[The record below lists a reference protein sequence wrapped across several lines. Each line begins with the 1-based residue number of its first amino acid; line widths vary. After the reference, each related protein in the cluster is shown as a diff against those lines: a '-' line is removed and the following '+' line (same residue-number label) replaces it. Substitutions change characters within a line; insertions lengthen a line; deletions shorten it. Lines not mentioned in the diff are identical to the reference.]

1 MRMPFGKARERRRGR
16 KADPETRDPES
27 TEAYEHGWYALL
39 ARQSEGVGG
48 DTAATAGAAPEEETP
63 ASEPNGSRTSSSR
76 LATVTPLLAPG
87 PLRHPSQLAAR
98 TADPPE
104 RADQPGDAREGSAV
118 ERPSIRIGV
127 HRLADPDTV
136 YLRYLTDSSHR
147 DFFRGDWWPTSRS
160 ITPVH
165 LWRAN
170 HLGAGWDMER
180 VERFMLTASQRA
192 DELVAAAPRGD
203 RPGSSERRAWMRRFL
218 GSEWVQEFG
227 IGRVSKSLSPL
238 LPDLVPDLDLTMQ
251 PWAAE
256 HWLGLEHPSAAEEPH
271 LSLERWELIE
281 DVLVLRGPQLEK
293 VAGRLRRLAPGL
305 APIGRLGVVVAAF
318 WEGYWADLAAR
329 AARRRPA
336 ASRTPR
342 AASPSKAK
350 SETKATA
357 STARAPRTT
366 KAQAAKTAASKPSAA
381 TKATAATKGA
391 RPRTPTGSKAAPTTS
406 TAAAE
411 TIARRAQRSG
421 STSETPDEPTPPARA
436 RSSRKTPPATSRSA

>member
-1 MRMPFGKARERRRGR
+1 
-16 KADPETRDPES
+16 
-27 TEAYEHGWYALL
+27 
-39 ARQSEGVGG
+39 
-48 DTAATAGAAPEEETP
+48 
-63 ASEPNGSRTSSSR
+63 
-76 LATVTPLLAPG
+76 
-87 PLRHPSQLAAR
+87 
-98 TADPPE
+98 
-104 RADQPGDAREGSAV
+104 
-118 ERPSIRIGV
+118 
-127 HRLADPDTV
+127 
-136 YLRYLTDSSHR
+136 
-147 DFFRGDWWPTSRS
+147 
-160 ITPVH
+160 
-165 LWRAN
+165 
-170 HLGAGWDMER
+170 MER

-342 AASPSKAK
+342 AASASKAK
-350 SETKATA
+350 SKTKATA